1 MPDSTPPRPL
11 GRVAGQT
18 LAFAARLRD
27 RWSAAPAV
35 VEAAAIRA
43 SKALDLR
50 GVRHSKHQTAR
61 VVLGAVVVDTAAE
74 LAFSGL
80 ALQLHDLVER
90 AVDWTLADPGRLAR
104 YFPEHVRMS
113 PWLRRTTG
121 LNHWQGYS
129 RYDAI
134 LDEDGRLQFIELNT
148 GCPGSFQNAPRYH
161 EALGSALREIL
172 GTDAMRVAS
181 VGIADGLLPELL
193 LACEAGTGDR
203 RDLLAIL
210 NDENGLQ
217 FELALMQDA
226 LRVRGRDAV
235 IASAADLTYSTG
247 RLRLN
252 GRPVSASFN
261 KFRLST
267 PQSPHHCW
275 KPGFETRYGAFLA
288 ALSDGALASINNLVA
303 LTVAEDKGLL
313 ALLHTAEFRAGL
325 GPRDRAFIDEH
336 VAWTARLLAD
346 GRVDATSPPDLER
359 DRASLVTKPANEG
372 RGYRVVIGHS
382 STPAEW
388 AVATTPDPAVPAVVQ
403 RFHAPLRV
411 PVLALR
417 GGTLAPA
424 DYFTT
429 ISLAVVD
436 GRYCGCHFR
445 ASPGH
450 AVNEALEG
458 ATVTVVRSN

>member
-1 MPDSTPPRPL
+1 MPDSSPPQPL

-18 LAFAARLRD
+18 LAFAARLRE
-27 RWSAAPAV
+27 RWAESPATA
-35 VEAAAIRA
+35 EAAAIGA
-43 SKALDLR
+43 GAALEER
-50 GVRHSKHQTAR
+50 GVRHSKRQTAR
-61 VVLGAVVVDTAAE
+61 VVLGAVVVDSDAE
-74 LAFSGL
+74 AAFSGL
-80 ALQLHDLVER
+80 LLQLHDLVER
-90 AVDWTLADPGRLAR
+90 AVDWTLADPARLAR
-104 YFPEHVRMS
+104 YFPEHVRMA
-113 PWLRRTTG
+113 PWLRRTPG
-121 LNHWQGYS
+121 LRHWQGYS

-134 LDEDGRLQFIELNT
+134 LDEHGRLQFIELNT
-148 GCPGSFQNAPRYH
+148 GCPGSFHNASCYH

-172 GTDAMRVAS
+172 GADAVRATS
-181 VGIADGLLPELL
+181 VGIADGLLPDLL
-193 LACEAGTGDR
+193 LACEARTGDR

-217 FELALMQDA
+217 FELALMQEA
-226 LRVRGRDAV
+226 LRARGREAM

-252 GRPVSASFN
+252 GRPVSATFN

-288 ALSDGALASINNLVA
+288 ALSDGALASINNLAA

-313 ALLHTAEFRAGL
+313 ALLHTPEFRVGL
-325 GPRDRAFIDEH
+325 TPRDRTFIDEH

-346 GRVDATSPPDLER
+346 GRLDATNPPDLTR
-359 DRASLVTKPANEG
+359 DRASLVIKPANEG

-388 AVATTPDPAVPAVVQ
+388 AEATTPDPAVPAVVQ
-403 RFHAPLRV
+403 RFHSPLRL
-411 PVLALR
+411 PVLALTS
-417 GGTLAPA
+417 GALQPA
-424 DYFTT
+424 DYYTT
-429 ISLAVVD
+429 LSLAVVD
-436 GRYCGCHFR
+436 GRYCGSHFR

-458 ATVTVVRSN
+458 ATVTVVRSD